1 MILDLFKLDGKV
13 ALVTGAGQGLG
24 QGMALALAE
33 AGADIATLDR
43 TGCKGTCGAV
53 ADLGRRYY
61 ESIVDLRE
69 ASVEQLKDVVAN
81 VVKELGRIDILINN
95 AGTIRRTPAVD
106 FSETDWDDVLQINL
120 KAAFFLSQAVGRV
133 MMSQGGGKIIN
144 VASMLSFQGGITV
157 PSYTASKSGIAGI
170 TRALANEW
178 AKHNININA
187 IAPGYMA
194 TDNTAAL
201 RADPNRSTSILDRI
215 PAGRWGT
222 PDDLKGAV
230 IFLASS
236 ASDYLN
242 GAIIPVDGGWLAR

>member
-33 AGADIATLDR
+33 AGADIASLDR
-43 TGCKGTCGAV
+43 TGCESTCDSVRA
-53 ADLGRRYY
+53 LGRKYH
-61 ESIVDLRE
+61 EAVVDLRE
-69 ASVEQLKDVVAN
+69 ASVEDLQKVVDGF
-81 VVKELGRIDILINN
+81 VSELGRIDILVNN
-95 AGTIRRTPAVD
+95 AGTIRRTPAID
-106 FSETDWDDVLQINL
+106 FSEADWDDVLQINL
-120 KAAFFLSQAVGRV
+120 KAAFFLAQAVGRV
-133 MMSQGGGKIIN
+133 MLSQGGGKIIN
-144 VASMLSFQGGITV
+144 IASMLSFQGGITV
-157 PSYTASKSGIAGI
+157 PSYTAAKSALAGV

-178 AKHNININA
+178 AKHNISVNA

-201 RADPNRSTSILDRI
+201 RADPNRSTAILERI

-230 IFLASS
+230 VFLASS
-236 ASDYLN
+236 ASDYLH
-242 GAIIPVDGGWLAR
+242 GVIIPVDGGWLAR